1 MRTRNKLIIGAGAA
15 VVLTAAVHFSLQSG
29 RQGGIGARIE
39 VVEERDL
46 TATVTASGNVR
57 ARRKV
62 DISSDI
68 SARVTE
74 LLTDEGEEVVE
85 GQVLLRLDPTR
96 YQASVNRSMATLKQT
111 QAQVAQVRA
120 NYLRAEREANRRRSL
135 WQTDSLL
142 VSRQE
147 VENAESDLEV
157 QASLLES
164 AEFGVGQARAA
175 LEEAEDQ
182 LAKTIIR
189 APMSGRVTRLNVEAG
204 ETVIVGTMN
213 NPGSLVLTVSDLSV
227 MEVVLEVD
235 DDGRSRHLGRGQR
248 DGRAG
253 RLSRRV
259 GVRRRGHRDRQQRD
273 SPAVAGGGDGADS
286 NDRLRGRRD
295 ASVAARRAAPRP
307 LRHRAGRRRVARGPA
322 EHSDHL
328 ADSPRGGGYREEG
341 GRQRQRRGSRGQ
353 HGRGRTLGPRRGG
366 VRGQGGAGALR
377 AGRGWHRRSGA
388 LRGPLRDLAWGHR
401 GERTLPGG
409 AHTEE
414 WHAHRADWRTHLA
427 PVLGPAS
434 RRNRQ
439 CDRRTARRAPPGGDP
454 ACVGADHHAAAQ
466 EPVHAPGCHRR
477 RDVPGRGGQHRG
489 GGWTATFATRSPRE
503 SRAST
508 Q

>member
-39 VVEERDL
+39 VVEERNL

-235 DDGRSRHLGRGQR
+235 ETDVPDISVGDSAMVELDAFPELEFGGEVTEIGNSAIRPPSRAAGTGQTPTIDFEVVVTLRSPPAELRP
-248 DGRAG
+248 D
-253 RLSRRV
+253 LSATAQVVVESREDQLSIPIISLTLREEEDIE
-259 GVRRRGHRDRQQRD
+259 RK
-273 SPAVAGGGDGADS
+273 AADS
-286 NDRLRGRRD
+286 
-295 ASVAARRAAPRP
+295 ASEEEAEDSTGGEGPSDPVEGVFVVREGLAHFVPVEVGI
-307 LRHRAGRRRVARGPA
+307 AGQEHFEVLSGISLGDTVVSGP
-322 EHSDHL
+322 
-328 ADSPRGGGYREEG
+328 Y
-341 GRQRQRRGSRGQ
+341 QVV
-353 HGRGRTLGPRRGG
+353 RTLRSGTPIAPIEDPF
-366 VRGQGGAGALR
+366 GAGPG
-377 AGRGWHRRSGA
+377 AG
-388 LRGPLRDLAWGHR
+388 
-401 GERTLPGG
+401 
-409 AHTEE
+409 
-414 WHAHRADWRTHLA
+414 
-427 PVLGPAS
+427 
-434 RRNRQ
+434 
-439 CDRRTARRAPPGGDP
+439 
-454 ACVGADHHAAAQ
+454 
-466 EPVHAPGCHRR
+466 
-477 RDVPGRGGQHRG
+477 
-489 GGWTATFATRSPRE
+489 
-503 SRAST
+503 
-508 Q
+508 